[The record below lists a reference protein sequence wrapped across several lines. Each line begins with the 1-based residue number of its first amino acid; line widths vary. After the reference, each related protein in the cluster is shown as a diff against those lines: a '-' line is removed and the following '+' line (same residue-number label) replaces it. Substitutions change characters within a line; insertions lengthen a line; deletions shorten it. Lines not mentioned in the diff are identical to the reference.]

1 MTHETQEGEAF
12 IEKHLSIQCSAGI
25 RELIDV
31 LKASLMNIKIQPLRE
46 NVSREKSVPRS
57 EKKSLFLPNS
67 QTGRKQSSTVAI
79 KRRDVIRRG
88 VDNFQPL
95 KVCIDPTRPYT
106 CVSPFCMRCRP
117 MRLFCY
123 RKVKG
128 QTMLLQNTGSTQWE
142 ER

>member
-67 QTGRKQSSTVAI
+67 QTGRKQSSTGTQAS
-79 KRRDVIRRG
+79 G
-88 VDNFQPL
+88 
-95 KVCIDPTRPYT
+95 CHTA
-106 CVSPFCMRCRP
+106 RCR
-117 MRLFCY
+117 
-123 RKVKG
+123 
-128 QTMLLQNTGSTQWE
+128 
-142 ER
+142 